1 MLRRLELDLVNNDQ
15 PTLTES
21 VKTGTI
27 DINTNKISSLCTYI
41 CLLLFFW
48 WQFGKFQSCWKIFKI
63 HLYV

>member
-27 DINTNKISSLCTYI
+27 DINTNKISSLCTFI
-41 CLLLFFW
+41 CLLLFFLMTVR
-48 WQFGKFQSCWKIFKI
+48 KIPKLLKNI
-63 HLYV
+63 